1 MRDDVPRNSI
11 RWLADRWHVSMTEDA
26 ITAEMIRRTE
36 GWPAASRAIGIRFA
50 IRCHRANRRRYGYI
64 MGGMS

>member
-1 MRDDVPRNSI
+1 MS
-11 RWLADRWHVSMTEDA
+11 EDA
-26 ITAEMIRRTE
+26 IRADMMRRAE
-36 GWPAASRAIGIRFA
+36 GWPEASREIGIRFA